1 MENPLTED
9 TWKLKASVIKA
20 LAHPSR
26 LAMLEAMASGEK
38 CVCELQALIGADVS
52 TISKHLALMKR
63 AGLVSDRREGQRVYY
78 SLRCPCIIRFTD
90 TIDRVLKLQGK
101 E

>member
-1 MENPLTED
+1 MKNPHKED
-9 TWKLKASVIKA
+9 FWKRKAAVIKA

-26 LAMLEAMASGEK
+26 LSMLEAMASGEK
-38 CVCELQALIGADVS
+38 CVCELQALIGDDIS

-63 AGLVSDRREGQRVYY
+63 AGLVSDRREGQRIYY

-90 TIDRVLKLQGK
+90 TIDRVLKLQD
-101 E
+101 EE